1 MDTTEAKVKHV
12 ATQLN
17 KTASILKSTAM
28 LGSAM
33 FVAEDIKGIR
43 KLLTVTLTRAERL
56 RPVSFIRS
64 NSFSK

>member
-1 MDTTEAKVKHV
+1 MDTQDAKVKHV

-17 KTASILKSTAM
+17 KTASILKSAAM
-28 LGSAM
+28 RGNAM
-33 FVAEDIKGIR
+33 CIAEDIKGIR
-43 KLLTVTLTRAERL
+43 KLLSVTLTRVERL